1 MAEAPLETLP
11 ALCNLCQLPLGTALD
26 RHHLRPDTTTRGG
39 RLYHFCCAPCQ
50 WIFGLDPERYAG
62 HLNVVDRFLALSSDT
77 MREVAAKVAIHSV
90 GRRLPLRPGAT
101 YEVLLDG
108 KVIPEQVTLGE
119 LIVERRLPAL
129 SWFDVR
135 WREG

>member
-1 MAEAPLETLP
+1 MAEPRMFP
-11 ALCNLCQLPLGTALD
+11 IYGRFVGDFVP
-26 RHHLRPDTTTRGG
+26 HLVGAFST
-39 RLYHFCCAPCQ
+39 
-50 WIFGLDPERYAG
+50 
-62 HLNVVDRFLALSSDT
+62 DT

-101 YEVLLDG
+101 FEVLLDG
-108 KVIPEQVTLGE
+108 KVIHEQVTLGE